1 MTQSD
6 SSSRHAKQPSEL
18 GSAET
23 KNESRLFLGSLARAG
38 HDGYAVDEGAC
49 KISASQTSDVF
60 SLYLG
65 DLSNQS
71 TSQQGSV
78 AGCKPGCSGKQTIRA
93 PSVLAIP

>member
-1 MTQSD
+1 VQNNRASF
-6 SSSRHAKQPSEL
+6 
-18 GSAET
+18 GSGET

-71 TSQQGSV
+71 TSQQGSLLLD
-78 AGCKPGCSGKQTIRA
+78 ASQAAPGSKPFA
-93 PSVLAIP
+93 PLVFLAIP